1 MKNVKKIMSNNY
13 LLAFLIPIVIS
24 AVIYFFL
31 GMYPFGDN
39 SILVTDLNNQYVSYL
54 EYFKNSILGNDS
66 LFYSFSKTMGGSMID
81 LNAYYTLSP
90 FNLLLLFSNT
100 SNLPMFILII
110 TMLKVATSGLTMNI
124 FLNYIHPENKNY
136 SIIFSTIY
144 ALSAYMLVYQQNIM
158 WMDGVILL
166 PIVILG
172 ITELIYGK
180 RWYIYPIFL
189 TLTLI
194 TNYYIGF
201 MICIFSVLYFIL
213 SLVKFNLDTKKFNLK
228 PVLAFTLTS
237 LLAGLLSSFILIP
250 TLFALQGGKSE
261 FDLSVIFDFSRQFG
275 VIDFLSK
282 FVIGSFSGNE
292 IQSGLP
298 NIYSTLLV
306 SFLGLHFLIN
316 RNINISTKI
325 KYGVLL
331 VLIFLSFQFN
341 GLDLVWHA
349 LNEPTWFPYRY
360 SFIFSFLIIIM
371 AYKSIINFSTNKLVN
386 SSLIFLII
394 FSFLIIYNRGY
405 EYITTNAIIFSIIF
419 LFIWLLFTTYK
430 RANSK
435 LIMVFIIFEL
445 IVNGYNTLG
454 KNGYADYHNYSDF
467 VETNQPV
474 VDQYSSYPDSFGR
487 LEMKHRY
494 NENTPLTL
502 NYAGLSHYSSSEKSY
517 IKEFLGNMGFRN
529 KGNSAIYSTGSTSV
543 AESILGVQYVLN
555 KSTEISKY
563 PVIDTQNTI
572 KVEENR
578 NAFPFGYS
586 IQSSDN
592 LNNGIDAD
600 NTFEYQNQ
608 LFEAITGIPQIMTP
622 VEDSH
627 ISVELNN
634 LETETDDS
642 GNTVYNKTSGNGESS
657 IAITFSNID
666 SSYINLYLDSSS
678 KQGVDIYINDEYYG
692 EDLTTYTHNAVS
704 FPNNEDTHTVKI
716 IPHSD
721 NIELNDVH
729 MYQHNIDDLR
739 RGTEVVR
746 NNQMNVSSFS
756 PSEISGSIEQSNER
770 ENMVFSIPYNED
782 WKITTGEGEELNTFG
797 FKDILLG
804 VEVPPETDN
813 LTLKYIPKG
822 LYPSIAISGVGWGGM
837 LTYWI
842 VKRSKKKNNGEG

>member
-1 MKNVKKIMSNNY
+1 MRIHSIKKIATNNY
-13 LLAFLIPIVIS
+13 FLAFLLPIFILVI
-24 AVIYFFL
+24 IYFFL
-31 GMYPFGDN
+31 GMYPFGEN
-39 SILVTDLNNQYVSYL
+39 SILVSDLNNQYVSYL
-54 EYFKNSILGNDS
+54 EYIKNVLSGNDS
-66 LFYSFSKTMGGSMID
+66 LFYSFSKTMGGSMVD

-100 SNLPMFILII
+100 GNLPIFIMILTLVKI
-110 TMLKVATSGLTMNI
+110 AASGLTMNI
-124 FLNYIHPENKNY
+124 FLNYIHPKNKNY

-144 ALSAYMLVYQQNIM
+144 ALSAYMLVYQQNII

-166 PIVILG
+166 PLIIWG
-172 ITELIYGK
+172 IIELIYGK

-189 TLTLI
+189 AFSLI
-194 TNYYIGF
+194 TNYYIGY
-201 MICIFSVLYFIL
+201 MLCIFSVIYFIL
-213 SLVKFNLDTKKFNLK
+213 TLFKYSIDNKKIVFK
-228 PVLAFTLTS
+228 PVIVFTLTS
-237 LLAGLLSSFILIP
+237 LLAGVLASFVLIP
-250 TLFALQGGKSE
+250 TLFALQGGKTD

-275 VIDFLSK
+275 IIEFFSK
-282 FVIGSFSGNE
+282 FIMGSFSYSQM
-292 IQSGLP
+292 QSGLP
-298 NIYSTLLV
+298 NVYSTLLV
-306 SFLGLHFLIN
+306 LFLGAQFFIN
-316 RNINISTKI
+316 RHIKISSKV
-325 KYGVLL
+325 KYGLL
-331 VLIFLSFQFN
+331 LLIVFLSFQFT
-341 GLDLVWHA
+341 GLDLIWHA

-360 SFIFSFLIIIM
+360 SFIFSFVLITM
-371 AYKSIINFSTNKLVN
+371 AYKSIISFEPNKMMN
-386 SSLIFLII
+386 SAIIGLII
-394 FSFLIIYNRGY
+394 FFFLIIYNRNY
-405 EYITTNAIIFSIIF
+405 EYITTNAIIISIIF
-419 LFIWLLFTTYK
+419 LVIWLFLISFEK
-430 RANSK
+430 VSSK
-435 LIMVFIIFEL
+435 LIMVFVIFEL
-445 IVNGYNTLG
+445 MLNGYNTLG
-454 KNGYADYHNYSDF
+454 ENGYMTYQNYNNF
-467 VETNQPV
+467 VETNQPI
-474 VDQYSSYPDSFGR
+474 VDQYSSYPNEYGR
-487 LEMKHRY
+487 LVMKHRY
-494 NENTPLTL
+494 NENTPLLL
-502 NYAGLSHYSSSEKSY
+502 NYAGLSHFSSSEKSY
-517 IKEFLGNMGFRN
+517 IKEFLGDMGFRN

-543 AESILGVQYVLN
+543 AESILGVQHVLN

-563 PVIDTQNTI
+563 PVIDTQNNI

-704 FPNNEDTHTVKI
+704 FPNNEDTHTVRI
-716 IPHSD
+716 VPHGD
-721 NIELNDVH
+721 KIELNDVH

-746 NNQMNVSSFS
+746 NSQMNVSSFE
-756 PSEISGSIEQSNER
+756 PSEISGSIEQSNEQ
-770 ENMVFSIPYNED
+770 ENMVFSIPYDED
-782 WKITTGEGEELNTFG
+782 WEITTNSGEELNTFG

-842 VKRSKKKNNGEG
+842 VKRFKKKNK